1 MLDQPDTPASFR
13 ADHDG
18 ATAAGH
24 RLEELLT
31 HHYRPFEQEADPR
44 PLPEP
49 EAVEA
54 AMLGAMNALAD
65 VLTDTRL
72 EDDAADL
79 LWSFVNLF
87 HRRAETLER
96 KLDDNEVA
104 QKRAQGEQDGSEVR
118 SVELERLIALGLSL
132 TERRNAFE
140 FARDA
145 AAGVYRVQTG
155 SLWRPRSGSQ
165 VNHRTMTA
173 AMIDSRDFLAAKR
186 RAETEILVPP
196 GPRIALTGGQD
207 YQDID
212 RIWGVLD
219 RVKAKHPTMVLLHG
233 GSPKGAELIAAKWAD
248 ARKVPQVAFRPDWT
262 RHGKAAPFRR
272 NDAMLEALPIGVVHF
287 PGGGISDNLADKALS
302 RGIPVQRG
310 IKAGG

>member
-79 LWSFVNLF
+79 LWTFVNLF
-87 HRRAETLER
+87 HRRAEAIHV
-96 KLDDNEVA
+96 EVVRPLA
-104 QKRAQGEQDGSEVR
+104 DRAPE
-118 SVELERLIALGLSL
+118 
-132 TERRNAFE
+132 T
-140 FARDA
+140 
-145 AAGVYRVQTG
+145 
-155 SLWRPRSGSQ
+155 PQ
-165 VNHRTMTA
+165 VNHSTMTA

-302 RGIPVQRG
+302 KGIPVRRG
-310 IKAGG
+310 VKPGV